1 MAVLPDS
8 IRSNRATEGVSSLVQ
23 ENLLKRKRIFRL
35 SPQEWKLNL
44 TRTSMNPT
52 DALFLTMDIQIIL
65 AIIYGAALLA
75 LWTTEYRRYC
85 WIGVVCSLC
94 LAVTQRFVHSDAKNP
109 ELLPAALRF
118 ADPFYLV
125 LGLLILNLMIAW
137 FVIWKTGG
145 SHASCFASFYFT
157 LPILALL
164 LGLPQILLYSYA
176 GLALLAF
183 TTTLGSRG
191 GLLESAQH
199 MELREQTSTR
209 IRFLS
214 ALWVVSVINF
224 CIALFVHSRRIG

>member
-1 MAVLPDS
+1 MVPHSWRYGRLNIA
-8 IRSNRATEGVSSLVQ
+8 ATVGL
-23 ENLLKRKRIFRL
+23 
-35 SPQEWKLNL
+35 
-44 TRTSMNPT
+44 
-52 DALFLTMDIQIIL
+52 ALF
-65 AIIYGAALLA
+65 ALSASQSLNGLCTA
-75 LWTTEYRRYC
+75 TRRIPSY
-85 WIGVVCSLC
+85 
-94 LAVTQRFVHSDAKNP
+94 
-109 ELLPAALRF
+109 
-118 ADPFYLV
+118 
-125 LGLLILNLMIAW
+125 
-137 FVIWKTGG
+137 
-145 SHASCFASFYFT
+145 FASFYFT

-224 CIALFVHSRRIG
+224 CIALFVH